1 MTMLNKAIIHYTS
14 PALCTSVTPF
24 PTLGN
29 AAYHQINVPEEDQDT
44 DIGNMHKKFGK
55 DRVCGSRDMLM
66 TDRQTC
72 SSQYFATTPM
82 GEVTM
87 AA

>member
-1 MTMLNKAIIHYTS
+1 MNALQCIVNGEENPQNCPFLLAFCN
-14 PALCTSVTPF
+14 PARGQTT
-24 PTLGN
+24 
-29 AAYHQINVPEEDQDT
+29 A
-44 DIGNMHKKFGK
+44 IGNMHKKFGK